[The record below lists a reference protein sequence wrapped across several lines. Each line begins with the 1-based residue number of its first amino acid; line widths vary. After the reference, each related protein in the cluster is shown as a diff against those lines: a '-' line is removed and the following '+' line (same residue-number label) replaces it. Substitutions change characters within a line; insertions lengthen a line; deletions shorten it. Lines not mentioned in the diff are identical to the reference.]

1 VASSVEIL
9 IEPVRWGVL
18 GCADIAVKKVIPG
31 MLGSALSHVVA
42 IASRSQDRAR
52 AVASDLGIPRHYA
65 GYQALLED
73 PEIEA
78 VYIPLPNHLHAEWT
92 LAAAAAGKHVLCE
105 KPLALTSAQARLMVE
120 ACDHAGVKLM
130 EAFMYRFHPMW
141 VEVRRM
147 VAGGVIGELL
157 AIQSV
162 FSYRNVDPNDI
173 RNISEY
179 GGGALMDIG
188 CYPVN
193 VARML
198 FDAEPTGV
206 KGAIRRDEVFGTDVV
221 TSAILDFGGRQATFT
236 CSTQL
241 EADQKVHLLGTSG
254 RILIEVPF
262 NLPPDFRARIL
273 VFSGGDP
280 PVSPGVEVHEV
291 EAGDE
296 YGLQCDAFSRSI
308 RDGAP
313 VPTDPRDAVS
323 NLEVMERIIGDAA
336 T

>member
-1 VASSVEIL
+1 MID
-9 IEPVRWGVL
+9 PVRWGVL

-31 MLGSALSHVVA
+31 MRGSALSHVVA
-42 IASRSQDRAR
+42 IASRSDDRAK
-52 AVASDLGIPRHYA
+52 AVARDLGIARHY
-65 GYQALLED
+65 GTYQALLND

-120 ACDHAGVKLM
+120 GCDHAGVKLM

-147 VAGGVIGELL
+147 VAEGAIGELL

-162 FSYRNVDPNDI
+162 FSYRNIDPKDI
-173 RNISEY
+173 RNISEF
-179 GGGALMDIG
+179 GGGALLDIG

-198 FDAEPTGV
+198 FDAEPSGV
-206 KGAIRRDEVFGTDVV
+206 KGAIRRDEAFGTDVV

-313 VPTDPRDAVS
+313 VPTDPQDAVS
-323 NLEVMERIIGDAA
+323 NLEVMERIFADAA